1 MQLDSDV
8 RSFSVCIQCAGS
20 GTFSGTLKI
29 RNVSVYRMMGNELIV
44 DGAITAAKI
53 RSGEVTSDK
62 IAANA
67 ITSDKITTNNIA
79 GTNGWIN
86 LRSGTFNYNDGAL
99 AWNGS
104 TMKIGRYYITKT
116 YLAAGSGSTCVGMG
130 GDQAFWAG
138 NQSSNNAPFRV
149 SYNGKLVSTNADI
162 TGSVNATTIR
172 AKQKY
177 SIYDSSFNVY
187 QDVIQ
192 WFGSSLSIGLTG
204 GDDNGTLTMAG
215 AYFDFLDNNITC
227 NGNLNIVGDGNL
239 SVAKTTT
246 TGSLSVSNT
255 STFNGA
261 STFKENITCNKNL
274 KVEGDLRF
282 IDYEQSDS
290 GNNANRRPVA
300 SVTADGSR
308 VAYLS
313 SAVKNSKNSIYV
325 KGQYG
330 KTGNNYSGYYFYND
344 ATSDIRLKENI
355 GVCNVNALSAINKMN
370 ICSFD
375 WKEEKNHQSLGLIAD
390 ELEKIDPMLTLGGGY
405 DSNGNMN
412 VKCIDRLLLTEYAIK
427 GIQELYEQYKLQKK
441 EIQKLKKEIQKLK

>member
-1 MQLDSDV
+1 MIVSPVSSLVNDRV
-8 RSFSVCIQCAGS
+8 NEVLFFTATINLSVNA
-20 GTFSGTLKI
+20 
-29 RNVSVYRMMGNELIV
+29 
-44 DGAITAAKI
+44 
-53 RSGEVTSDK
+53 

-67 ITSDKITTNNIA
+67 ITADKITTNNIA

-86 LRSGTFNYNDGAL
+86 LRSGTFSYNDGAL
-99 AWNGS
+99 SWDGS
-104 TMKIGRYYITKT
+104 TMKIGKFYITKT
-116 YLAAGSGSTCVGMG
+116 YLAAGSGSTCIGMC

-138 NQSSNNAPFRV
+138 NGSSNSAPFRV
-149 SYNGKLVSTNADI
+149 SYGGKLVSTNADI
-162 TGSVNATTIR
+162 TGSVNATSIKAKEAYYIYRTEANDSQSIIR
-172 AKQKY
+172 WT
-177 SIYDSSFNVY
+177 SGTDNLLSFG
-187 QDVIQ
+187 
-192 WFGSSLSIGLTG
+192 FSGSSDASINFRKGSKNVDVG
-204 GDDNGTLTMAG
+204 
-215 AYFDFLDNNITC
+215 
-227 NGNLNIVGDGNL
+227 GNLNVLMGEL
-239 SVAKTTT
+239 SVETISCTAGLNFI
-246 TGSLSVSNT
+246 TGSGKVSISGSGGLT
-255 STFNGA
+255 VS
-261 STFKENITCNKNL
+261 
-274 KVEGDLRF
+274 GDLRF

-313 SAVKNSKNSIYV
+313 SAVKNSKHSLYV

-405 DSNGNMN
+405 DSNGSMN